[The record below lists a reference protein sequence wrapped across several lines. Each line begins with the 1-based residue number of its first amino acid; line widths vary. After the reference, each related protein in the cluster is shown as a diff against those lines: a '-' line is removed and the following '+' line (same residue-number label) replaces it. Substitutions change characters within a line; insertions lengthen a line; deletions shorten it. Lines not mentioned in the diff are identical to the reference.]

1 MVNKI
6 ISIILILAGLGLIYF
21 GYHESQSITSEL
33 NKVVDDHPTHE
44 VLAFY
49 IGGGIAVFA
58 AIFMFFR

>member
-44 VLAFY
+44 VLAIY